1 MPIHTGYALSMVH
14 NVYQT
19 AKDTPAR
26 TLRDKSPE
34 LPTDKVELSKE
45 SQTFQSIL
53 QRLKEGNNVVRA
65 DKVAF
70 YSAAIAN
77 GSYHV
82 EAKEIAARM
91 LNLGV

>member
-1 MPIHTGYALSMVH
+1 MPIHTGYALSMVR

-26 TLRDKSPE
+26 TLREEAPA
-34 LPTDKVELSKE
+34 LPTDKVELSQE
-45 SQTFQSIL
+45 SQTFHSIL
-53 QRLKEGNNVVRA
+53 QRLKEGNNIVRA
-65 DKVAF
+65 DKVDF

-82 EAKEIAARM
+82 DAKDIASRM
-91 LNLGV
+91 LNFGM